1 MESYKPK
8 HLTVVIYSYYL
19 PFFTETKT
27 LDHRL
32 CNSEKYG
39 LNCSLH
45 VCNVTLNKLLN
56 LYTSV
61 SCSVHNPLSCQT
73 LCNSMYCS
81 PPGSSVHGIILVRI
95 LEWVAVSFSRGSP
108 QPRDWICLSC
118 IGRQILYHWATREA
132 PWEHYSAIKRNED
145 WHILQH

>member
-1 MESYKPK
+1 MVENKSYKTEGSAYISGKKKMESYKPK

-95 LEWVAVSFSRGSP
+95 LEWVAVSFSRDTSV
-108 QPRDWICLSC
+108 S
-118 IGRQILYHWATREA
+118 
-132 PWEHYSAIKRNED
+132 SSVK
-145 WHILQH
+145 

>member
-1 MESYKPK
+1 MVENKSYKTEGSAYIPGKKKMESYKPK

-61 SCSVHNPLSCQT
+61 SCSVHNPLSCRT

-95 LEWVAVSFSRGSP
+95 LGWVAVSFSRDTSV
-108 QPRDWICLSC
+108 S
-118 IGRQILYHWATREA
+118 
-132 PWEHYSAIKRNED
+132 SSVK
-145 WHILQH
+145 